1 MTESVVPPRHR
12 RPIALPPLVHYAK
25 ATAVILIVIALGILL
40 LRVRSVAASIFLGFF
55 FAAGLEPFIR
65 RMERK
70 GLKRGYAVL
79 ILVLGGVTAFAAI
92 CWLMIAPAVKQA
104 GELVAAV
111 PALLTDLSERGS
123 ILGIRLDDPEVQK
136 KLQESLDKI
145 PQLLTASLG
154 TVYGI
159 VGGVAAAAFG
169 LFTVFALTIYFM
181 LAMPRLRSFAARAL
195 HDPERVVVMEQAL
208 DRIGGYVTGQL
219 VVSLA
224 AGIFTGIT
232 LTLLGVPYAAI
243 LGLAVAFLDAIP
255 QVGATIGAVLCTL
268 VALTESVGL
277 AVTTFVVML
286 AYQQVE
292 NFLIAPRIFSKAV
305 DLSPIA
311 VFIAVLVGAG
321 VGGAIGALTA
331 LPVTASLKVIF
342 RYLLRDQLTRMEAG
356 DVAGATLAAAGD
368 KTPGEIKDD
377 AEKPRT

>member
-1 MTESVVPPRHR
+1 M
-12 RPIALPPLVHYAK
+12 ALPPMSHYAK
-25 ATAVILIVIALGILL
+25 ATATVLAVIAFGLVLQAT
-40 LRVRSVAASIFLGFF
+40 RSVAASVFLGFF
-55 FAAGLEPFIR
+55 FAAGLEPFVQR
-65 RMERK
+65 LERK
-70 GLKRGYAVL
+70 GLRRGYAVL
-79 ILVLGGVTAFAAI
+79 VLVLAALAAFAAI
-92 CWLMIAPAVKQA
+92 CWLMIAPAVRQA
-104 GELVAAV
+104 GELVAAI
-111 PALLTDLSERGS
+111 PELLTDLSQRGTVF
-123 ILGIRLDDPEVQK
+123 GVRLDDPEVQK
-136 KLQESLDKI
+136 RLQEGLDKI
-145 PQLLTASLG
+145 PALLTASLG

-159 VGGVAAAAFG
+159 LGGVATAAFG

-195 HDPERVVVMEQAL
+195 GDPERVVVMEQAL

-219 VVSLA
+219 VVSLS
-224 AGIFTGIT
+224 AGIFTGVI
-232 LTLLGVPYAAI
+232 LTVLGVPYSAI

-286 AYQQVE
+286 AYQQFE
-292 NFLIAPRIFSKAV
+292 NFFLAPRVFSRAV

-342 RYLLRDQLTRMEAG
+342 RYLFRERLDRIETA
-356 DVAGATLAAAGD
+356 VVPGATLAAAPQTAEIPPPGD
-368 KTPGEIKDD
+368 ADD
-377 AEKPRT
+377 VR